1 MKSTI
6 NNIFKGIGIVSLII
20 SSFLW
25 IDYLVVKSQKLQYD
39 FALRTAVTDATMLIQ
54 EDGYQVAKNL
64 QLDGHQKAAAER
76 FIDKSL
82 VLDQFNGSLYLN
94 VTKRQ
99 IYEEHLPVRAIVSND
114 GIEIYTTQEGWLE
127 KTYFSY
133 DYSGIRYMFTLGDA
147 LRVRNLVS
155 MALTEETLLS
165 TRQIRTD
172 MTNEELRDYIVM
184 RTVTEE
190 INKVLLSE
198 YNMQTM
204 NEGYGLKVNQSSF
217 DVIRRGGETLYNSE
231 SNIIEG
237 PCFIAI
243 IDEVSL
249 GLSGQ
254 KKYRKIEIGG
264 AEIRLK

>member
-1 MKSTI
+1 MKSIIST
-6 NNIFKGIGIVSLII
+6 FKGICIVSLII
-20 SSFLW
+20 ASFLW

-39 FALRTAVTDATMLIQ
+39 YALRTAVTDATMLIQ
-54 EDGYQVAKNL
+54 EDGHQVAKNL
-64 QLDGHQKAAAER
+64 QLDGHQKPIAER
-76 FIDKSL
+76 VIDKSL
-82 VLDQFNGSLYLN
+82 LLERFNKSLYLN
-94 VTKRQ
+94 VTAHQ

-114 GIEIYTTQEGWLE
+114 GIEIYTIQEGWLE
-127 KTYFSY
+127 KTYFFY
-133 DYSGIRYMFTLGDA
+133 DYSGVRYMFTLGEA

-155 MALTEETLLS
+155 MLLREETLSS
-165 TRQIRTD
+165 TGQIRTD

-198 YNMQTM
+198 YNIQTK
-204 NEGYGLKVNQSSF
+204 NEGYGLKLNQSSF
-217 DVIRRGGETLYNSE
+217 DVIKRGGETLYNSE
-231 SNIIEG
+231 SNVIEG
-237 PCFIAI
+237 PCFIAL
-243 IDEVSL
+243 IDQVSL